1 MGRPYS
7 DEERVELKNKVKE
20 IASLMFMEE
29 GFKNC
34 KIQDIT
40 KKAGISMGGFY
51 TFYKDKE
58 ALYEEILRDEKNR
71 IRQKILTIIDEE
83 NQTPQG
89 FFSDLANVFLE
100 KTSTNKF
107 YASEYGGL
115 LESLV
120 WNNDASA
127 SQDNLDFIRKL
138 KNIWAG
144 KGFSLSASDEE
155 IASAVAALAALCMQK
170 EMIGDGFLF
179 WYEKI
184 QKLILELI

>member
-1 MGRPYS
+1 MGRPYT
-7 DEERVELKNKVKE
+7 DEEREELKNKVKD
-20 IASLMFMEE
+20 IASLMFMKE

-34 KIQDIT
+34 KIQEIT

-83 NQTPQG
+83 NQTPQE
-89 FFSDLANVFLE
+89 FFSDLADVFLE

-107 YASEYGGL
+107 YAGEYGGL

-155 IASAVAALAALCMQK
+155 IASAVASLAVLSMQK
-170 EMIGDGFLF
+170 EMIGDGFFF
-179 WYEKI
+179 WYKKI

>member
-1 MGRPYS
+1 
-7 DEERVELKNKVKE
+7 
-20 IASLMFMEE
+20 MEE

-155 IASAVAALAALCMQK
+155 IASAVASLAALCMQK

>member
-1 MGRPYS
+1 MGRPYTE
-7 DEERVELKNKVKE
+7 EEREELKNKIKE
-20 IASLMFMEE
+20 IASLMFIEK

-34 KIQDIT
+34 KIQEIT
-40 KKAGISMGGFY
+40 KIAGISMGGFY

-71 IRQKILTIIDEE
+71 IRQKILTIIDKE
-83 NQTPQG
+83 NQTPQV

-115 LESLV
+115 LDSLV
-120 WNNDASA
+120 WNNDTSA

-144 KGFSLSASDEE
+144 KGFFLSASDEV
-155 IASAVAALAALCMQK
+155 IASAVAALAVLCMQK
-170 EMIGDGFLF
+170 EMIGDGFSF

-184 QKLILELI
+184 QKLILEYI

>member
-1 MGRPYS
+1 
-7 DEERVELKNKVKE
+7 
-20 IASLMFMEE
+20 MFMEE

-34 KIQDIT
+34 KIQEIT

-51 TFYKDKE
+51 TFYQDKE
-58 ALYEEILRDEKNR
+58 ALYEEILRDETNR

-89 FFSDLANVFLE
+89 FFTDLANVFLE

-107 YASEYGGL
+107 YTSEYSGL
-115 LESLV
+115 LESMV
-120 WNNDASA
+120 WNNDTHA
-127 SQDNLDFIRKL
+127 SQDNLDFIKKL
-138 KNIWAG
+138 KHIWAG
-144 KGFSLSASDEE
+144 KGYLLKASEEE
-155 IASAVAALAALCMQK
+155 IASAVAALAVLCMQK
-170 EMIGDGFLF
+170 EMIGNGFSF

>member
-58 ALYEEILRDEKNR
+58 ALYEEILRDEKMR

>member
-1 MGRPYS
+1 MGRPYTE
-7 DEERVELKNKVKE
+7 EEREELKRKIKN

-34 KIQDIT
+34 KIQEIT

-58 ALYEEILRDEKNR
+58 ALYGEILRDEKNR

-83 NQTPQG
+83 NQSPQG

-100 KTSTNKF
+100 KTSSNKF

-120 WNNDASA
+120 WNNETSA

>member
-1 MGRPYS
+1 MGRPYTE
-7 DEERVELKNKVKE
+7 EEREELKNKIKE
-20 IASLMFMEE
+20 IAYLMFMEK

-34 KIQDIT
+34 KIQEIT

-120 WNNDASA
+120 WNNDTSA
-127 SQDNLDFIRKL
+127 LQDNLDFISKL

-144 KGFSLSASDEE
+144 KGISLSASDEE
-155 IASAVAALAALCMQK
+155 IASAVAALAVLCMQK
-170 EMIGDGFLF
+170 EMIGEGFSF

-184 QKLILELI
+184 QKLILETI

>member
-58 ALYEEILRDEKNR
+58 ALYEEILRDEKMR

-107 YASEYGGL
+107 YAIEYGGL

>member
-58 ALYEEILRDEKNR
+58 ALYEEILRDEKMR

-83 NQTPQG
+83 NQTPQE

-107 YASEYGGL
+107 YAIEYGGL

>member
-155 IASAVAALAALCMQK
+155 IASAVASLAALCMQK